1 MHEQGEHILS
11 LRKEKEK
18 LDQFLEKQL
27 DSMAKVVRWGVLG
40 KEREENKE
48 VLQELWLE
56 ALESII
62 LGFWLSINCE
72 MRTLDNWDLLMIVLG
87 YCIQP

>member
-27 DSMAKVVRWGVLG
+27 DSMAKVVR
-40 KEREENKE
+40 
-48 VLQELWLE
+48 
-56 ALESII
+56 
-62 LGFWLSINCE
+62 
-72 MRTLDNWDLLMIVLG
+72 
-87 YCIQP
+87 